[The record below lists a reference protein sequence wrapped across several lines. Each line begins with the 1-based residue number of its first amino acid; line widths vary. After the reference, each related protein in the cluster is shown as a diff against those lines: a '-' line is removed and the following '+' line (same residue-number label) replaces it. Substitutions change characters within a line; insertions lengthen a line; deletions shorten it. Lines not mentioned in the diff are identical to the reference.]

1 MPINLTG
8 STIASTYDQLLHVDD
23 GPTATEKTVY
33 SGTGVA
39 TALKVGTQSASVDNV
54 QLDGNTIRTLDGNG
68 NLVLAPNG
76 TGSVAISK
84 VAITGGTINGITD
97 LGIADGGT
105 GASTA
110 SDARTNLGLGT
121 MATQAANNVAI
132 TGGTLSGVVFTGS
145 FTGLTLV
152 ESATLATSAVAV
164 GVNLNGN
171 TLAADGTDTNI
182 DINITPKGTGRTV
195 VGALSATSPR
205 VVTGVNDTN
214 GNELL
219 KVTAT
224 ASAVN
229 ELTLANAATGSGPT
243 LSATGDDTNIDINIT
258 PKGTGEVN
266 ITKVDIDDGAIDGT
280 TIGANAVATIKGST
294 VLATQASGYAAGAGG
309 TVTQLTSRTT
319 GVTLNQACG
328 EITLVAG
335 TLAGHEAD
343 EFDLTNSEIAASD
356 VVIVNIK
363 SGAAAGTR
371 KYYTVGVTSVSAG
384 SCTISIGNHDN
395 GSLPAAG
402 TDTLVLS
409 FAVIKGVTS

>member
-1 MPINLTG
+1 MATNLTG

-39 TALKVGTQSASVDNV
+39 TALKVGTVSASVDNIRF
-54 QLDGNTIRTLDGNG
+54 DGNTVSSIDTNG
-68 NLVLAPNG
+68 NLNFTPNG
-76 TGSVAISK
+76 TGSVVISK
-84 VAITGGTINGITD
+84 VTF
-97 LGIADGGT
+97 
-105 GASTA
+105 
-110 SDARTNLGLGT
+110 SDQSQARTALGLGT
-121 MATQAANNVAI
+121 MATQNSGAVAI
-132 TGGTLSGVVFTGS
+132 TGGTLSGVVITGS
-145 FTGLTLV
+145 LSGLTLV
-152 ESATLATSAVAV
+152 ESTTLATGNAAA

-171 TLAADGTDTNI
+171 TLGADGT
-182 DINITPKGTGRTV
+182 
-195 VGALSATSPR
+195 
-205 VVTGVNDTN
+205 
-214 GNELL
+214 
-219 KVTAT
+219 
-224 ASAVN
+224 
-229 ELTLANAATGSGPT
+229 
-243 LSATGDDTNIDINIT
+243 DTNIDINIT

-266 ITKVDIDDGAIDGT
+266 ITKVDIDAGAIDGT
-280 TIGANAVATIKGST
+280 TIGANAVATIRGT
-294 VLATQASGYAAGAGG
+294 TILATQASGYTTGAGG
-309 TVTQLTSRTT
+309 TITQLTSRTT
-319 GVTLNQACG
+319 GVTLNQVCG

-343 EFDLTNSEIAASD
+343 EFTLTNSEIAASD

-395 GSLPAAG
+395 VSVPTAG

>member
-1 MPINLTG
+1 MPVNLTG
-8 STIASTYDQLLHVDD
+8 STIASTYDQLIHVDD

-39 TALKVGTQSASVDNV
+39 TALKLSTLSASVDNIR
-54 QLDGNTIRTLDGNG
+54 LDGNTISTLDTNG

-76 TGSVAISK
+76 TGSVSAAK
-84 VAITGGTINGITD
+84 VDITGGTITGIT
-97 LGIADGGT
+97 
-105 GASTA
+105 
-110 SDARTNLGLGT
+110 NL
-121 MATQAANNVAI
+121 VA
-132 TGGTLSGVVFTGS
+132 TGGTISGVTFTGS
-145 FTGLTLV
+145 FTGLTLI
-152 ESATLATSAVAV
+152 ESATLATSAAAA
-164 GVNLNGN
+164 GCNLNDN

-182 DINITPKGTGRTV
+182 DINITPKGTG
-195 VGALSATSPR
+195 
-205 VVTGVNDTN
+205 
-214 GNELL
+214 
-219 KVTAT
+219 
-224 ASAVN
+224 
-229 ELTLANAATGSGPT
+229 
-243 LSATGDDTNIDINIT
+243 
-258 PKGTGEVN
+258 EVN
-266 ITKVDIDDGAIDGT
+266 ISKVDIDGGAIDGT

-294 VLATQASGYAAGAGG
+294 VLATQASGYATGAGG

-384 SCTISIGNHDN
+384 SCTISVGNHDN
-395 GSLPAAG
+395 GALPAAG

-409 FAVIKGVTS
+409 FAVVKGVTS